1 MAEESLL
8 RTNNYMRIA
17 ISAAYEA
24 DRKGEIPIGAVIV
37 SNGEVISAA
46 HNLVISHN
54 DPTAHAEVVAIRE
67 ACIKLHTHMLGDCEM
82 YVTLEPCAMCAKAI
96 LLARMKKLYFGAY
109 NFKTGSIFHGEN
121 MVYLFENLLEVIGG
135 VEETAC
141 SLILKRF
148 FEARR

>member
-1 MAEESLL
+1 
-8 RTNNYMRIA
+8 MRIA

-24 DRKGEIPIGAVIV
+24 DQKGEVPIGAVIV
-37 SNGEVISAA
+37 RNGEVISAA
-46 HNLVISHN
+46 HNLVISNN

-67 ACIKLHTHMLGDCEM
+67 ACRKLHTHILDDCEM

-109 NFKTGSIFHGEN
+109 NFKAGSIFHGEN
-121 MVYLFENLLEVIGG
+121 MVHLFENLLEVIGG
-135 VEETAC
+135 VEETTC